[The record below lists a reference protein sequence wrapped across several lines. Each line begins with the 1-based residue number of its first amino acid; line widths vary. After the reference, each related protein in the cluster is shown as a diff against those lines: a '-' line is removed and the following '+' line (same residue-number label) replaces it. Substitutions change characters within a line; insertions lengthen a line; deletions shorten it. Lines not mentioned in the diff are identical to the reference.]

1 MMRGLLK
8 DGILLRSIVATVLAF
23 IVVGLATVA
32 YTSHTASERAMR
44 ESDLRLNQLLDTVE
58 STLRVACYVKDEA
71 LAKEVARGLLSNTE
85 VLRVAI
91 EEGRGPTGWQ
101 PLADMQRGTLGP
113 FAAAS
118 TQSAAAASLAGNV
131 LRRDI
136 ESPFM
141 AGQHIGQIRLTPDPA
156 VIASR
161 INEAVTQ
168 SAVQLLWQL
177 ALIAG
182 TVVLIMLL
190 LIVRPISAMSEALH
204 RMDPTAGDQLPIPG
218 GHAGTEIGRL
228 ANDIN
233 ALAGRL
239 VNALEEEHAL
249 RLHREIDERK
259 YHAIFDNAE
268 SGIFIVRSSGLLASW
283 NPAFARL
290 MEIETRGKETRGDTV
305 AVHPGTLNLHELPW
319 ENQAESSELLDAIF
333 GGNMAANKDLS
344 ILRRDGARRW
354 LNIILSPVGDDLL
367 QGVVHDVSSLKEAE
381 AKARRQAVTDPVTGL
396 ANRAGLELHLDN
408 QIKQYLLTHKTG
420 FTLLLIDLD
429 KFRHIIEGIGV
440 PAGDEILRTVA
451 GRLSTAVKHNDI
463 LARLTADIFCVLLQD
478 LTQGDAVDHIVS
490 RILQTL
496 RQPYFVEGSPIQLH
510 ASIGITLFPTDG
522 TDSPTLLRHAELAVD
537 KAKSAGGN
545 SAVFFDPTLAEAAEH
560 RRHLENDLRV
570 AIRDNHFILY
580 FQPIVDIQR
589 NRLTGAEALIRWRH
603 PSRGLIA
610 PDNFIPIAEETG
622 LITEIG
628 LWVLENACRQLLEW
642 QRAGHDYSLSI
653 NVSGRQ
659 IPDGMPP
666 AAIAE
671 ALQRYGIAPEKLA
684 LEITEGILL
693 TNIDQALSWLEAVHR
708 MGLRV
713 YLDDFGTGYSS
724 LSYLKRFPLETLKV
738 DKSFVQDMQ
747 YDGNERSLVQAIIA
761 MARSLGLNVVA
772 EGVETEG
779 HLQILREMGC
789 HYAQG
794 YYLSRPLPAEDF
806 AIAAERI
813 ATLLAAPL
821 KEA

>member
-1 MMRGLLK
+1 M
-8 DGILLRSIVATVLAF
+8 
-23 IVVGLATVA
+23 
-32 YTSHTASERAMR
+32 
-44 ESDLRLNQLLDTVE
+44 
-58 STLRVACYVKDEA
+58 
-71 LAKEVARGLLSNTE
+71 
-85 VLRVAI
+85 
-91 EEGRGPTGWQ
+91 
-101 PLADMQRGTLGP
+101 
-113 FAAAS
+113 
-118 TQSAAAASLAGNV
+118 
-131 LRRDI
+131 
-136 ESPFM
+136 
-141 AGQHIGQIRLTPDPA
+141 
-156 VIASR
+156 
-161 INEAVTQ
+161 
-168 SAVQLLWQL
+168 
-177 ALIAG
+177 
-182 TVVLIMLL
+182 
-190 LIVRPISAMSEALH
+190 
-204 RMDPTAGDQLPIPG
+204 
-218 GHAGTEIGRL
+218 
-228 ANDIN
+228 
-233 ALAGRL
+233 
-239 VNALEEEHAL
+239 
-249 RLHREIDERK
+249 
-259 YHAIFDNAE
+259 
-268 SGIFIVRSSGLLASW
+268 
-283 NPAFARL
+283 
-290 MEIETRGKETRGDTV
+290 
-305 AVHPGTLNLHELPW
+305 HPGTLNLHELPW
-319 ENQAESSELLDAIF
+319 ENQTESSELLDAIF
-333 GGNMAANKDLS
+333 GGNIAANKDLS

-622 LITEIG
+622 LINEIG